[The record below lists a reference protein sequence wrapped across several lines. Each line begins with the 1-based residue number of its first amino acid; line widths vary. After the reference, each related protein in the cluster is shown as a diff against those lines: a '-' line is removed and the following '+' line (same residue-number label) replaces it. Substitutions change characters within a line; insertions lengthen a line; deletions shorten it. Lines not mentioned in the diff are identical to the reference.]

1 MALDEGDFVVEIS
14 RLDATVRKLFDLERD
29 RDAGA
34 ARTFFDLVRLGAA
47 FQPERCGESLVTEAK
62 FSAEVSDLHAPVFA
76 YCEHVRKRRVRNM
89 HADNRRGLSQHANM
103 AKRDLGPVDYEALRE
118 ASGWYAAA
126 WRDFKKITQQ
136 ELADEVGSS
145 RGQVSDLETGA
156 KTRYNRDWVKKFSD
170 ALGVRPGFLI
180 DVNPFTMW
188 EGQDRLEDAVRRLS
202 TDDRNAVLDMA
213 TRLVPKTGTDG

>member
-1 MALDEGDFVVEIS
+1 MALDQGDFVVEIGGPQAAG
-14 RLDATVRKLFDLERD
+14 RQLFNLQRHCDAWP
-29 RDAGA
+29 
-34 ARTFFDLVRLGAA
+34 ARTLFDLVRLGAA
-47 FQPERCGESLVTEAK
+47 LQSERGGKALMTEAK
-62 FSAEVSDLHAPVFA
+62 FSTEVSDLHAPVFA
-76 YCEHVRKRRVRNM
+76 YCEHVRKRRVRNT
-89 HADNRRGLSQHANM
+89 HADIRVRLSQHANM

-188 EGQDRLEDAVRRLS
+188 EGQDRLEAAVRRLS
-202 TDDRNAVLDMA
+202 ADDRNAVLDMA
-213 TRLVPKTGTDG
+213 TRLMPKTGTDA